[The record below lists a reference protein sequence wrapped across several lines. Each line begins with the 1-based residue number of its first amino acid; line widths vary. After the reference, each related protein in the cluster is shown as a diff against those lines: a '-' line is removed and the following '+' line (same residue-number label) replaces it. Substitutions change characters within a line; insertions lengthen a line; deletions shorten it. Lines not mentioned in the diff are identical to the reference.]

1 MDAISPFRKLI
12 GKRVLKELGNNIS
25 SAVIEHCGSKVS
37 EESFLEFCSPKGCS
51 LHFFFRQL
59 NNASGVHEKYPIR
72 HAFRMDLT
80 ESEIGY
86 YVKELL
92 EEAKERDDKIAAIP
106 LDEVSVE
113 NVLHPSIQNEQ
124 EWSPNETTI
133 SFPKHVH
140 PVKGVREKA
149 TEALKVL
156 SKFEVERSM
165 RVDLFERYKQ
175 LSKVVEEEKLEL
187 CPEYHRWLKYT
198 LRDFKR
204 NGLDNDAKTR
214 ERLTEIQTRMSQL
227 SIQYNTNLGEENT
240 KLIFKLEELDGMEDA
255 FLASR
260 KQEDGTYELSLKYPD
275 IFPIFK
281 NCKVAKT
288 RELMEF
294 KYCTKCKEENSKIME
309 ELVKLRAEQAS
320 LLGYDTHA
328 DYILEIRMA
337 KTKEIV
343 GEFLWDLKR
352 KLEPVLQSDIRA
364 CLSYKEEEEGK
375 EADNCLTMADF
386 RYYMAMREKNEFKV
400 DHEMLKEY
408 FPLQKVVKG
417 ALDIYQTILG
427 LQFSEVEEGG
437 FHKWHEEV
445 QLFSVADKKT
455 GTLVGH
461 FYLDMHPREGKYGHA
476 ACFGLQAGGDISE
489 NGVFRGHQNPVAAMV
504 CNFPKPTV
512 ANGGLITHSDVE
524 TFFHEFG
531 HVMHQLCGGHNRC
544 VRFAGTNVERDFVEA
559 PSQMLENW
567 VWVPES
573 LRLMS
578 GHYKTGE
585 AIPDNVMSKLCASKN
600 ANCGLLNSRQLLFGI
615 MDQQI
620 HKSEE
625 IDSEDVWQKLC
636 GKIFGIEAT
645 PGTNM
650 LASFG
655 HLAGGYD
662 AQYYGYLWS
671 KVYSSDMF
679 VAKFSGNKL
688 LQPNSS
694 GLEYRKNILE
704 PGGTLDAMDMIT
716 NFLGRKPQSD
726 AFMEEL
732 GLKSDSKI

>member
-1 MDAISPFRKLI
+1 MDNISPFRQLI
-12 GKRVLKELGNNIS
+12 GKRVFKELGNNIS
-25 SAVIEHCGSKVS
+25 TAVIEHCGGNAS
-37 EESFLEFCSPKGCS
+37 EERFLAFCSPRGSS
-51 LHFFFRQL
+51 LYSFFRQL

-72 HAFRMDLT
+72 HTFRVDLT
-80 ESEIGY
+80 ETEIEY

-92 EEAKERDDKIAAIP
+92 EEAKARDDAIAAIP
-106 LDEVSVE
+106 LDKVSVE
-113 NVLHPSIQNEQ
+113 NVLFPSIQYEQ
-124 EWSPNETTI
+124 EESPNETTL
-133 SFPKHVH
+133 SFPNHVH
-140 PVKGVREKA
+140 TEKGVREKA
-149 TEALKVL
+149 TEAQKVL
-156 SKFEVERSM
+156 SKFEVERKM

-175 LSKVVEEEKLEL
+175 LSKVVEEEKIEL
-187 CPEYHRWLKYT
+187 HPDYHRWLKHT

-204 NGLDNDAKTR
+204 NGLDLEEKTR

-227 SIQYNTNLGEENT
+227 GIQYSTNLGEENT
-240 KLIFKLEELDGMEDA
+240 KLIFKLEELDGMQEA

-294 KYCTKCKEENSKIME
+294 KYCTRCKEENSQIME

-320 LLGYDTHA
+320 LLGYETHA

-337 KTKEIV
+337 QTKETV
-343 GEFLWDLKR
+343 GDFLQDLYE
-352 KLEPVLQSDIRA
+352 KLEPVLMSDIEA

-375 EADNCLTMADF
+375 EAGDCLTMADF

-437 FHKWHEEV
+437 FYKWHEEV
-445 QLFSVADKKT
+445 QLFSVIDKKT
-455 GTLVGH
+455 ETLVGH

-476 ACFGLQAGGDISE
+476 ACFGLQAGGDILE
-489 NGVFRGHQNPVAAMV
+489 NGVVVDHQNPVAAMV
-504 CNFPKPTV
+504 CNFPKPTE

-544 VRFAGTNVERDFVEA
+544 IRFAGTRVERDFVEA

-567 VWVPES
+567 VWIPES

-585 AIPDNVMSKLCASKN
+585 AIPDDVMSKLCASKN
-600 ANCGLLNSRQLLFGI
+600 ANCGLLNRRQLLFGI

-620 HKSEE
+620 HKSKE
-625 IDSEDVWQKLC
+625 IDSEQVYQDLC

-671 KVYSSDMF
+671 KVFSSDMF
-679 VAKFSGNKL
+679 ATKFAGNKL
-688 LQPNSS
+688 LQPDSS
-694 GLEYRKNILE
+694 GLEYRKMILE
-704 PGGTLDAMDMIT
+704 PGGTRDAMDMIT
-716 NFLGRKPQSD
+716 DFLGRKPQSN